1 MELKNKSEMNLK
13 FENKRIKE
21 KNDKLIIIP
30 VHKIYNYNILDKN
43 LNLKRDKVNKI
54 IKLETNL

>member
-54 IKLETNL
+54 LKLETNL